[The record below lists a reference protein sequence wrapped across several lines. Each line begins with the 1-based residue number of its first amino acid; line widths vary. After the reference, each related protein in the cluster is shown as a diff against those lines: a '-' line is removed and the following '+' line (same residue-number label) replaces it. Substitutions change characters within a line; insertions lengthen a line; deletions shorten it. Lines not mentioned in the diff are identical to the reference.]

1 MSQFDEMIPEFVAES
16 QDLLPEVE
24 QGLLALEDD
33 PDSVDQETVNTIFR
47 AIHSIKGGASFVGLH
62 QLERLAHKMEDL
74 LNLIRNQDVAPTPQ
88 VSSELL
94 TSLDALTEML
104 ENVED
109 SGAYEIE
116 GRLAS
121 LQAIIDGQ
129 ASEEVKEAIAT
140 PAVSP
145 QEDLASFEVD
155 TYTLDQAFAHGFVY
169 FLRFDLMGMEEQGLS
184 AFDLTRELLSMGE
197 ILSASVQAVPAEDDP
212 LEAASL
218 VLGVL
223 FASIMEEEFLKL
235 GLSAEHSRLDSL
247 SREDFPATAPSAV
260 EEEVLAPPPME
271 PPPQAEAPPPE
282 TPPAP
287 PSQPETPPPEPAPL
301 AEDVAQ
307 RLRLAQPGEYLTFPL
322 AGEEYAIETDQVQE
336 IISHQHIS
344 RLPRVPDFVKG
355 VINLRGMVVPV
366 IDLRQKLGFEIREY
380 NQFTVIIVINVAD
393 KTTGLIVDSVSDV
406 HDLTTEGIQPPP
418 ELARSAISEYIKGVG
433 KQEDRFLIMLDL
445 DRLLKRHE
453 LGPL

>member
-74 LNLIRNQDVAPTPQ
+74 LNLIRNNDLAPTPQ

-94 TSLDALTEML
+94 TSLDYLTEML

-109 SGAYEIE
+109 SGACEIE

-129 ASEEVKEAIAT
+129 ASKEVKEAIAT

-155 TYTLDQAFAHGFVY
+155 AYTLDQAFARGVVY
-169 FLRFDLMGMEEQGLS
+169 FLCFDLMKVEEQGLG
-184 AFDLTRELLSMGE
+184 ALDLVRELLSVGE
-197 ILSASVQAVPAEDDP
+197 ILSARVQAVPAEDDP

-223 FASIMEEEFLKL
+223 FASIMEEELLKA
-235 GLSAEHSRLDSL
+235 GLSAEYSRLDSL
-247 SREDFPATAPSAV
+247 SREDFPAVKAPPASPPAG
-260 EEEVLAPPPME
+260 EEASAPPPME
-271 PPPQAEAPPPE
+271 PPPQAEAP
-282 TPPAP
+282 
-287 PSQPETPPPEPAPL
+287 
-301 AEDVAQ
+301 
-307 RLRLAQPGEYLTFPL
+307 
-322 AGEEYAIETDQVQE
+322 
-336 IISHQHIS
+336 
-344 RLPRVPDFVKG
+344 LP
-355 VINLRGMVVPV
+355 
-366 IDLRQKLGFEIREY
+366 
-380 NQFTVIIVINVAD
+380 
-393 KTTGLIVDSVSDV
+393 
-406 HDLTTEGIQPPP
+406 
-418 ELARSAISEYIKGVG
+418 
-433 KQEDRFLIMLDL
+433 
-445 DRLLKRHE
+445 
-453 LGPL
+453 